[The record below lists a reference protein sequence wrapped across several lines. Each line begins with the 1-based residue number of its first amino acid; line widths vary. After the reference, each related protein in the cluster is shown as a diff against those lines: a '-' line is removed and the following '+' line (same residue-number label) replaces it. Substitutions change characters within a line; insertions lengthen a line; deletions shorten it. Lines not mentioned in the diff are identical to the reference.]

1 MIIDNF
7 DLLSDYIRRHK
18 TFTEDTFLFL
28 QMIRRRKDNPN
39 LPIAQETVKNMHL
52 VSLEDMLQRKAL
64 IQDWCHRTGSRAYL
78 RLNLRSKRK
87 VALKVLEQL
96 AKRISED
103 NFNIKN
109 IYETAAGSVQSDPD
123 KTWIIDLDD
132 DEHPLTTVGKQVII
146 PTIYDLLKE
155 TQRANQEI
163 LIVPTRNGHHLITPG
178 FNTQKFHTLTGITL
192 NYHKDNPTILYHAS

>member
-7 DLLSDYIRRHK
+7 DLLSDYIARTK
-18 TFTEDTFLFL
+18 TFSDDTFLFL

-39 LPIAQETVKNMHL
+39 LPIAQETVKNMHI
-52 VSLEDMLQRKAL
+52 VSLADLQERKEL
-64 IQDWCHRTGSRAYL
+64 IKDWCHRTGSRAYL

-109 IYETAAGSVQSDPD
+109 IYETAAGSIQSDPN

-132 DEHPLTTVGKQVII
+132 DEHPLTTVGHQVII
-146 PTIYDLLKE
+146 PTIAQLLEE
-155 TQRANQEI
+155 TKRENQEI

-178 FNTQKFHTLTGITL
+178 FHTQKFNQLTGLTL